1 MSGKKAGSVFDI
13 SALFEQELQA
23 RNEDLRR
30 QAALS
35 MLPKLRPSARVTM
48 AEFLDS
54 LQQHR
59 EVWSAVLEMSAV
71 EFASLIAGSP
81 RAEATKA
88 APEQTKRTRISDA
101 QKNSLKGA
109 IVSVLGNHKDGLS
122 RTDIAGQ
129 MGDDVLATI
138 GVKRD
143 ELADKLRQPLGE
155 LVADKKI
162 HTVGEK
168 RLMRY
173 YEGPKK

>member
-1 MSGKKAGSVFDI
+1 
-13 SALFEQELQA
+13 
-23 RNEDLRR
+23 
-30 QAALS
+30 
-35 MLPKLRPSARVTM
+35 
-48 AEFLDS
+48 
-54 LQQHR
+54 
-59 EVWSAVLEMSAV
+59 MSAV
-71 EFASLIAGSP
+71 EFASLIAGTP
-81 RAEATKA
+81 RAEATKD
-88 APEQTKRTRISDA
+88 APEQARRTRISDA

-109 IVSVLGNHKDGLS
+109 IVGVLGNHKDGLS

>member
-1 MSGKKAGSVFDI
+1 MATKNGFDI
-13 SALFEQELQA
+13 GSLFEQELQA

-30 QAALS
+30 QAAVA
-35 MLPKLRPSARVTM
+35 MLPKLRPAARVTM

-54 LQQHR
+54 LQQHKD
-59 EVWSAVLEMSAV
+59 VWTAVLSMGAV
-71 EFASLIAGSP
+71 EFMSLISGGSRTETAKP
-81 RAEATKA
+81 VSESS
-88 APEQTKRTRISDA
+88 KRTRISDA

-109 IVSVLGNHKDGLS
+109 IVGVLQQHKDGLN
-122 RTDIAGQ
+122 RAEIASQ
-129 MGDDVLATI
+129 IADDVLATI

-168 RLMRY
+168 RLLKY
-173 YEGPKK
+173 HAGIKK